1 MMVSARHRSRKVPV
15 AGTLVSPGCPL
26 LAEVLIF
33 LTVFVPV
40 VDELSVFVWLAHV
53 ARCLQ
58 HIRVKAES
66 ERQGDK
72 PGQGDE
78 RFNN

>member
-1 MMVSARHRSRKVPV
+1 MMVSARHRSRKIPV

-40 VDELSVFVWLAHV
+40 VDELSAFV
-53 ARCLQ
+53 
-58 HIRVKAES
+58 
-66 ERQGDK
+66 
-72 PGQGDE
+72 
-78 RFNN
+78 